1 MVQRTPG
8 EGKFRW
14 VNPDLSDKAAL
25 HLLDKTHWPVENPE
39 GHSLYTVE
47 ATAYALMQ
55 KLELGR
61 HNETQAIAKWLLE
74 NREPG
79 GGFRSTQVTR
89 ASGMGA
95 GVGVGKWGA
104 LAKVLRSP
112 AHCQELSAV
121 LILRP
126 HPNPQTTVV
135 AIEALTRFRQAAPFE
150 GVQDLHVQI
159 HAPKRALSV
168 KWIIDQNNA
177 YQQRSAKVLRM
188 KPRGMFLPV
197 ISLLRIISHHCLYC
211 RYIHSFTVL
220 FSEHLLCA
228 KHSPG
233 H

>member
-79 GGFRSTQVTR
+79 GGFRST
-89 ASGMGA
+89 
-95 GVGVGKWGA
+95 
-104 LAKVLRSP
+104 
-112 AHCQELSAV
+112 
-121 LILRP
+121 
-126 HPNPQTTVV
+126 QTTVV

-220 FSEHLLCA
+220 FPEHLLCA